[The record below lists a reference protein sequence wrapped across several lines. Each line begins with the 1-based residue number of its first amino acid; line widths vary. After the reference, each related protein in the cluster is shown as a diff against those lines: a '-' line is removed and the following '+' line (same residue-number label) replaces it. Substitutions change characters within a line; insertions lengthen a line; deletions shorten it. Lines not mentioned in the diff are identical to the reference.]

1 MTCKYG
7 VIKDGRIV
15 CQKEYPVQLMKCL
28 GKGEKLACYKE
39 RESKCGR
46 T

>member
-7 VIKDGRIV
+7 VIKDGRII

-28 GKGEKLACYKE
+28 KGGLTCYKE
-39 RESKCGR
+39 RESR
-46 T
+46 